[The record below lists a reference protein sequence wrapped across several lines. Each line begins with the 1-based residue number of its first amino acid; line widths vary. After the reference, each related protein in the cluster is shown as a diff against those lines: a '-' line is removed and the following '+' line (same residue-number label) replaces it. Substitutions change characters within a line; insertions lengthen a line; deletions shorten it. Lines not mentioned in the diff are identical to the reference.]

1 MKFFSIDKFFKLFAE
16 FQTRHRK
23 KILALFLFLDLL
35 SLLGLGKIV
44 VSDDVQASKPNEKT
58 LKAEEKFF
66 KTFPNESIYVLVSSD
81 DVFSSQT
88 LKVIDKLGRRLET
101 EVPTASSVYSLLTM
115 TVPVGSEDGIEIKNP
130 FDGKIPD
137 APKKLKEIKDFFLSR
152 ESLVNV
158 FVSADATETWLILP
172 LPRVKDDRSLRNER
186 IRAAQKIIQE
196 VSKECQGVCSL
207 NPVGWN
213 YSAKEASD
221 YAIREALTR
230 ISIGFA
236 VMLFMLIFL
245 LRSLRGVAF
254 SLLSAFLG
262 IASVLGLSSYLGF
275 PINANAISLPI
286 LLGMALSIGYSLHV
300 INSFKRHFRRT
311 GKRIES
317 VILMA
322 EETGWSLFFTVA
334 TTVASLISFLFFD
347 MEILRCIGGISA
359 GIVFSV
365 YLHIALVIPIVMSF
379 GKDQE
384 EMGVE
389 KAKTATGVD
398 LAFERAG
405 LFVVQNK
412 IPVAVI
418 SAAIMIFLAFGIRR
432 ISVNM
437 DLFEMQGPKVPHIAR
452 AKELLSHELGS
463 IYSFDVMIS
472 FDDPENPEAFFEPDN
487 LLRLEKMVER
497 LGNLRLVKKSM
508 GKPRVLSPLS
518 MLKEIN
524 RMFNGDK
531 EEFYRINTDDGVPAQ
546 TLVFWSNSFR
556 EYFDVDNDDY
566 GVVRLHLEL
575 TGFDSK
581 KLLADVADI
590 EEIGKEIFPDA
601 NVYSIG
607 RVIDYARTNDV
618 LVELELK
625 SLMISFLIIAFMLA
639 AAFANATAGL
649 IAMIPNIA
657 PIVTLAG
664 IMGYLG
670 QPLDILTVT
679 VMPMVLG
686 LAVDD
691 TIHLTNHIKK
701 DFLRTGSYMEA
712 VKNSFG
718 KIAKTMFMTSAIL
731 CAMFAVYLF
740 SPMRFFTHTGFLAI
754 VGISSALLADYTLT
768 PAVICI
774 AKPFGK
780 EVVHDIHK

>member
-1 MKFFSIDKFFKLFAE
+1 MKLFGVDKVFKNLAE

-23 KILALFLFLDLL
+23 KILAIFLFLDILA
-35 SLLGLGKIV
+35 LLGLGKIV
-44 VSDDVQASKPNEKT
+44 VSADVQASKPNEKT

-81 DVFSSQT
+81 DVFSPQT
-88 LKVIDKLGRRLET
+88 LKVIDKLGQRLET

-137 APKKLKEIKDFFLSR
+137 DPKKLKEIKDFFLSR

-158 FVSADATETWLILP
+158 FVSADATETWLTLP

-186 IRAAQKIIQE
+186 SRAAQKIIQE

-207 NPVGWN
+207 NPVGWD
-213 YSAKEASD
+213 YSATEASD

-245 LRSLRGVAF
+245 LRSLRGVVF
-254 SLLSAFLG
+254 SLLAAFLG

-347 MEILRCIGGISA
+347 MEILRWIGGISA

-365 YLHIALVIPIVMSF
+365 YLHVALVIPIVMSF

-389 KAKTATGVD
+389 KAKAATGVD

-452 AKELLSHELGS
+452 AKELLRHELGS
-463 IYSFDVMIS
+463 IYSFDVMVL
-472 FDDPENPEAFFEPDN
+472 FDNPDAFKDTEN
-487 LLRLEKMVER
+487 LLRLEKMVSR
-497 LGNLRLVKKSM
+497 LGNLRLVKKSS
-508 GKPRVLSPLS
+508 GKPRVLSPLPL
-518 MLKEIN
+518 LKEIN
-524 RMFNGDK
+524 RVFNGDK
-531 EEFYRINTDDGVPAQ
+531 EEFYRINTDDGAAAQ

-639 AAFANATAGL
+639 AAFANVTAGL

-754 VGISSALLADYTLT
+754 VGISSALFADYTLT
-768 PAVICI
+768 PAVICLN
-774 AKPFGK
+774 KPFGK
-780 EVVHDIHK
+780 EVVRDIHK